1 MERRAPV
8 TEPGR
13 FLISWPRVAVGLAL
27 FAALATLGAFA
38 AGWRDGG
45 PALLARGPAIPPGY
59 AAGAL
64 ALVAADFL
72 LGGLRLHLWL
82 RRFRAEAPYRL
93 ALRTYLVNL
102 FAAALSPLGAA
113 SGPAQLATLVRGGV
127 PATQAAAALLLNY
140 VGILSGLLLVGG
152 LAAGYLAT
160 RGAWVGR
167 LDGLHAVLLV
177 AAAALPALLVPAIL
191 NPGWGGALGDRLAA
205 WGARLGGRAG
215 AALGRAGAAARRA
228 VDQYAQA
235 ARSVR
240 ERGGRTLAAGTALS
254 GAMVLNKSAIGL
266 LLAAGLGFGGPWL
279 EVLARQAVQGFL
291 LYFSPSPGGSGIAE
305 ASVPLFMGGVLPEG
319 RWMEFA
325 VLWRAAT
332 SYVGVATG
340 AVAAALVFAA
350 RRPYAPAETA
360 TRSARCERDRST
372 QLTRPNSGGTKSGR
386 GVEPG

>member
-102 FAAALSPLGAA
+102 FAAAVSPLGAA

-152 LAAGYLAT
+152 LAAGYLAA
-160 RGAWVGR
+160 RGVWVGR

-191 NPGWGGALGDRLAA
+191 NAGWGGALGDRFAA

-215 AALGRAGAAARRA
+215 AALGRAGAAVRRA

-266 LLAAGLGFGGPWL
+266 LLAAGLGFGGRWL

-319 RWMEFA
+319 RWMEFT

-372 QLTRPNSGGTKSGR
+372 QLIRPNSGGTKSGR

>member
-1 MERRAPV
+1 MERRAPA
-8 TEPGR
+8 TERGG
-13 FLISWPRVAVGLAL
+13 FLISWPRVALGVAL

-38 AGWRDGG
+38 AGWQDAGA
-45 PALLARGPAIPPGY
+45 ALLARGRGPALPAGC
-59 AAGAL
+59 AAGVL

-72 LGGLRLHLWL
+72 LGGLRLHLWV
-82 RRFRAEAPYRL
+82 RRFRPGAPYRL

-127 PATQAAAALLLNY
+127 PAPQAAAALLLNY

-152 LAAGYLAT
+152 VAAAYLAA
-160 RGAWVGR
+160 RGAWAVR
-167 LDGLHAVLLV
+167 PDGFHAVLLV
-177 AAAALPALLVPAIL
+177 AAAGFPALVVPAIL
-191 NPGWGGALGDRLAA
+191 HPGWGGALGDGLAA
-205 WGARLGGRAG
+205 WGARLGGRPG
-215 AALGRAGAAARRA
+215 AALGRAGAAVRRA
-228 VDQYAQA
+228 IDQYAGA

-254 GAMVLNKSAIGL
+254 GTMVLNKSAIGL

-305 ASVPLFMGGVLPEG
+305 ASVPLFMGGVLPQG

-325 VLWRAAT
+325 LLWRAAT
-332 SYVGVATG
+332 SYLGVATG
-340 AVAAALVFAA
+340 AVATALVFAA
-350 RRPYAPAETA
+350 APRRRPRRRPAP
-360 TRSARCERDRST
+360 RDA
-372 QLTRPNSGGTKSGR
+372 SGTGPPS
-386 GVEPG
+386 